1 MSSCGKNAA
10 HPWSQSDLR
19 TLETEENIYWKIS
32 TEQIVFQTNKIW
44 FLHHA
49 PFDLYASMTQTCS
62 SDLCFL
68 QLLGTNSCP
77 DVRQLRMRT
86 VWKKK
91 QKQRV
96 IFWLS
101 VLLLHWVDKLLIA
114 KEQRKKKQ
122 PSAASAL
129 SAQGFSSLHTQD
141 DRSQDIQSTAYNC
154 HSNHCW
160 CVG

>member
-86 VWKKK
+86 VWKKNK
-91 QKQRV
+91 NKGWSSGYLCYCSTELTSC
-96 IFWLS
+96 WLP
-101 VLLLHWVDKLLIA
+101 KN
-114 KEQRKKKQ
+114 KEKKKQ